1 MAFFRDFY
9 FKTQTYILASS
20 FWIICTRRLHIHK
33 EVNFFFSPELGVL
46 LYIYTHTQEIP
57 VRECQ
62 SLAAIHLKLFCFI
75 YLAFLTFFLCLK
87 EKKPHLFLSLSL
99 FPFAG
104 LMFVDHETWSI
115 VPCTRSC
122 SQTPDRKKKRYRQS
136 RQSIAKKKKLCD
148 ALSLA
153 TVIREIPM
161 MNHQLLE
168 IQTLI

>member
-9 FKTQTYILASS
+9 FKTQSYILASS

-33 EVNFFFSPELGVL
+33 EVNFFFSRTWGAIV
-46 LYIYTHTQEIP
+46 YIHTHTQEIP

-62 SLAAIHLKLFCFI
+62 SLAAIHLKLFFLFIWLSWLFFFVWKRKSRTCF
-75 YLAFLTFFLCLK
+75 
-87 EKKPHLFLSLSL
+87 SLSL

-115 VPCTRSC
+115 VPCARSC

-136 RQSIAKKKKLCD
+136 RQSIAKKKNFVTHW
-148 ALSLA
+148 ASLRSSEKFRWW
-153 TVIREIPM
+153 II
-161 MNHQLLE
+161 NF
-168 IQTLI
+168 